1 MEDKA
6 SNLDAVL
13 KEAVDLVRAP
23 PFTTSPPLELTN
35 LSSIL
40 SRAVTFVFEGGFG
53 DRLVPVLL
61 GSARL
66 ISAALLRRVLA
77 FPSLGAGGLPPRSVD
92 FWSAFSFGWRS
103 RGEGVWFAGCCCL
116 SVWWRTSTLS
126 RRSYSRS
133 ISAGIP

>member
-61 GSARL
+61 GSAH
-66 ISAALLRRVLA
+66 LRRAAASRTRVPVSGCRRFAPA
-77 FPSLGAGGLPPRSVD
+77 FRGFLECVFVWVEKPRRGGLVC
-92 FWSAFSFGWRS
+92 WLLLL
-103 RGEGVWFAGCCCL
+103 ECL
-116 SVWWRTSTLS
+116 V
-126 RRSYSRS
+126 
-133 ISAGIP
+133 AD